1 MSPPW
6 SSSECES
13 ESNKCTKGKFQV
25 SGMYLD
31 ILHVLR
37 VDSVSLSV
45 GGRLREERRDE
56 ELSESEEKKG
66 RVRFEG

>member
-1 MSPPW
+1 MS
-6 SSSECES
+6 ERVRVV
-13 ESNKCTKGKFQV
+13 NARKVKFHV